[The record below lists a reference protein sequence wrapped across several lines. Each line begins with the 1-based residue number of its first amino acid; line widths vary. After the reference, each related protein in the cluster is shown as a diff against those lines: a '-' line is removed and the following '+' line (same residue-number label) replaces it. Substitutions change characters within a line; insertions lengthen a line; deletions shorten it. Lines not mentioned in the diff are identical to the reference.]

1 MDAMAACFTKDA
13 ELTMTIG
20 GGDVIGPFSGIDNVM
35 KLFSDSLEGQDD
47 QRRHLTTN
55 TYVMEED
62 DSSAHVKSVLT
73 LLAIVLALG
82 CALVAAAVAVLQR
95 LGVQSAPASS
105 ALRLL
110 IADEAHEP
118 DIRAI
123 ARKVLEKAA
132 EEPVGLGCRERA
144 MYLPM
149 RPMRLG

>member
-1 MDAMAACFTKDA
+1 MADHSAILNTLSKWAYGYDTPDMDAMAACFTKDA

-73 LLAIVLALG
+73 LLAIAGGTLSVLSSGTYEDRL
-82 CALVAAAVAVLQR
+82 VLQDD
-95 LGVQSAPASS
+95 GVWRIAKRHI
-105 ALRLL
+105 AL
-110 IADEAHEP
+110 D
-118 DIRAI
+118 
-123 ARKVLEKAA
+123 
-132 EEPVGLGCRERA
+132 
-144 MYLPM
+144 LPY
-149 RPMRLG
+149 